1 MDQYGSAKIRFTPPL
16 TVVKG
21 GKLRFMA
28 NLQVVNARIWTGDPG
43 QPWAGAVVIRDGRFT
58 TVTPLEAA
66 AAVRD
71 TEKSLATLDLGG
83 AIVLPGLIDAH
94 LHVLMGGESLS
105 KLDLTAVSS
114 REEFEDAIARHHRA
128 LPSDRW
134 LLAHGWSEENWG
146 GEEPSK
152 AWLAAAGDRP
162 AVCTRMDLHAAIVN
176 QAVLDQCDLK
186 SDVPGGRIVRDAST
200 GEPTGLLVEGAAW
213 QLVNPILPR
222 PSAEEAQQHLWLAQE
237 HLHRLGVTAVG
248 SMEYQR
254 QIETVYEPLIDELTL
269 RCRLTVLD
277 RDWPID
283 CEFGR
288 QFPARGHD
296 PAQLAVIGYKAF
308 ADGTLGSRTAALLED
323 YADDPGNC
331 GLLIELAREGH
342 LCDWAQTVSKAGL
355 SPSIH
360 AIGDHAVRLALDALE
375 DIGPERRPR
384 IEHAQQIDPADLTR
398 FAGRIASMQP
408 LHKADDGRYAARRLG
423 NERLTGFFP
432 FRQLIDVGAHLAFG
446 SDWPVVSCDPMLGV
460 RAAVTGLTLAGQVI
474 RPEENLT
481 VDEAFRAY
489 TDQAAYALGFSDLG
503 RIAPG
508 YRADLTVLD
517 RDPWAIDW
525 AQETPRVVRTIIDG
539 HTVMT
544 SG

>member
-1 MDQYGSAKIRFTPPL
+1 MPPSG
-16 TVVKG
+16 TVNG

-28 NLQVVNARIWTGDPG
+28 NLQVVNARLWTGDPG
-43 QPWAGAVVIRDGRFT
+43 RPWAGAATIRDGRFT
-58 TVTPLEAA
+58 TVTPLDAA
-66 AAVRD
+66 AAVAD
-71 TEKSLATLDLGG
+71 TEISSAALDLGG
-83 AIVLPGLIDAH
+83 AVVLPGLIDAH
-94 LHVLMGGESLS
+94 LHLLMGGESLS

-114 REEFEDAIARHHRA
+114 REEFEAAIARHHRS

-146 GEEPSK
+146 GEAPSK

-162 AVCTRMDLHAAIVN
+162 TVCTRMDLHAALVN
-176 QAVLDQCDLK
+176 QAVLDQCDLT
-186 SDVPGGRIVRDAST
+186 SDVPGGRIVRDAPT

-213 QLVNPILPR
+213 QLVNPVLPR
-222 PSAEEAQQHLWLAQE
+222 PSAEEAQQHLRLAQE

-248 SMEYQR
+248 SMEYRR
-254 QIETVYEPLIDELTL
+254 QIETVYEPLVDELTL

-296 PAQLAVIGYKAF
+296 PSQLTVIGYKAF
-308 ADGTLGSRTAALLED
+308 VDGTLGSRTAALLED
-323 YADDPGNC
+323 YADDPGNR

-342 LCDWAQTVSKAGL
+342 LHRWAHSVAKAGL

-375 DIGPERRPR
+375 DIGSERRPR

-503 RIAPG
+503 RVAPG
-508 YRADLTVLD
+508 YRADLIVLD

-525 AQETPRVVRTIIDG
+525 AQETPRVVRTIIAG
-539 HTVMT
+539 HTVTT